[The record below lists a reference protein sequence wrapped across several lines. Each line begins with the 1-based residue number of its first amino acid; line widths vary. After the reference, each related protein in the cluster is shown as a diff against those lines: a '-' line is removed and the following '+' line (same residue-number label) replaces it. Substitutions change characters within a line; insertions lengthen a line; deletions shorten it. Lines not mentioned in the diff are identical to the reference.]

1 MADEFVSVKAGTGRR
16 VTVARAYAEGIKDVE
31 ILDVPATDRRGR
43 PLPASRL
50 DGRRVKPRTTVKKA
64 AAKKAVAS
72 KSTDPVAPTTGGSA
86 AETPERG
93 TA

>member
-1 MADEFVSVKAGTGRR
+1 MSDEFVSIKAGTGRR
-16 VTVARAYAEGIKDVE
+16 VTISRAYAAGIEGVE

-50 DGRRVKPRTTVKKA
+50 DGRRAKPKTTVKKA
-64 AAKKAVAS
+64 AAKKAAAS
-72 KSTDPVAPTTGGSA
+72 KSTGSVASTTGGSA

-93 TA
+93 IQ

>member
-1 MADEFVSVKAGTGRR
+1 MSDEFVSVKAGSGRR
-16 VTVARAYAEGIKDVE
+16 VTISRAYAEGIGDAE

-50 DGRRVKPRTTVKKA
+50 DGRRAKPKTTVKEAAAAKA
-64 AAKKAVAS
+64 AAR
-72 KSTDPVAPTTGGSA
+72 KSTDPVAPITGGSA
-86 AETPERG
+86 ADTPERG